1 MTTRSTMK
9 WMFAMGIAGL
19 VAACS
24 MAKSTPGEDPRTETN
39 ATQVTWTDGKP
50 AIAISCKEPAACQTR
65 AVAMCNSTGGGY
77 TTLKM
82 ENMPTRGD
90 MSEIRGAAS
99 VVIRC
104 GA

>member
-1 MTTRSTMK
+1 MTTRSTMQ
-9 WMFAMGIAGL
+9 WMFVTGIASL
-19 VAACS
+19 VAACG
-24 MAKSTPGEDPRTETN
+24 MAKGTLGEDSRTETN
-39 ATQVTWTDGKP
+39 ATRVTWTDGKP
-50 AIAISCKEPAACQTR
+50 AIAISCKEPGACQTR
-65 AVAMCNSTGGGY
+65 AVAMCNSTGGDY

-99 VVIRC
+99 VIIRC

>member
-1 MTTRSTMK
+1 MTTRSMIQG
-9 WMFAMGIAGL
+9 MLVIGIAAL
-19 VAACS
+19 VAGCG
-24 MAKSTPGEDPRTETN
+24 MAKSTPGEDPRTESN

-50 AIAISCKEPAACQTR
+50 AIAISCKEPGGCQTR
-65 AVAMCNSTGGGY
+65 AVAMCNSTGGNY
-77 TTLKM
+77 TALKM

-90 MSEIRGAAS
+90 MTAVRGAAS

>member
-1 MTTRSTMK
+1 MPTRSTVR
-9 WMFAMGIAGL
+9 WMFVTGITSL
-19 VAACS
+19 VAACA
-24 MAKSTPGEDPRTETN
+24 MAKSTPGQDPRTETN

-50 AIAISCKEPAACQTR
+50 AIAISCKEPGACQTR
-65 AVAMCNSTGGGY
+65 AVAMCNSTGGDY
-77 TTLKM
+77 VTLKM

>member
-1 MTTRSTMK
+1 MKTRSTLQ
-9 WMFAMGIAGL
+9 WMFVMGIASL
-19 VAACS
+19 VAGCG

-50 AIAISCKEPAACQTR
+50 AIAISCKEPGACQTR
-65 AVAMCNSTGGGY
+65 AVAMCNSSGGNY
-77 TTLKM
+77 TPLKM

-90 MSEIRGAAS
+90 MTTVRGPAS
-99 VVIRC
+99 VIIRC

>member
-1 MTTRSTMK
+1 MRTRSTMQ
-9 WMFAMGIAGL
+9 WMLVMGIASL

-24 MAKSTPGEDPRTETN
+24 MAKSTPGQDPRTETN

-50 AIAISCKEPAACQTR
+50 AIAISCREPGACQTR
-65 AVAMCNSTGGGY
+65 AVAMCSSTGGSFV
-77 TTLKM
+77 TLNM

-90 MSEIRGAAS
+90 MSVIRGAAS

>member
-1 MTTRSTMK
+1 MTTRSAMQ
-9 WMFAMGIAGL
+9 WMFVMGIASL

-24 MAKSTPGEDPRTETN
+24 MAKSTPGQDPRTETN

-50 AIAISCKEPAACQTR
+50 AIAISCQEPGACQTR
-65 AVAMCNSTGGGY
+65 AVAMCSGTGGSFV
-77 TTLKM
+77 TLKM

-90 MSEIRGAAS
+90 MTTVRGPAS

>member
-1 MTTRSTMK
+1 MTTRSAMK

-50 AIAISCKEPAACQTR
+50 AIAISCKEPGSCQTR
-65 AVAMCNSTGGGY
+65 AVAMCNSTGGAY

-90 MSEIRGAAS
+90 MTEVRGAAS
-99 VVIRC
+99 VIIRC

>member
-1 MTTRSTMK
+1 MTTRSTMR
-9 WMFAMGIAGL
+9 WMFVMGITGL

-24 MAKSTPGEDPRTETN
+24 MAKGTPGQDPRTETN

-50 AIAISCKEPAACQTR
+50 AIAISCQEPGACQTR
-65 AVAMCNSTGGGY
+65 AVAMCSGTGGSFV
-77 TTLKM
+77 TLKM

-90 MSEIRGAAS
+90 MTTVRGPAS

>member
-1 MTTRSTMK
+1 MTTRSTMR
-9 WMFAMGIAGL
+9 WMFAVGIAGL
-19 VAACS
+19 VAACG
-24 MAKSTPGEDPRTETN
+24 MAKGTPGEDPRTESN

-50 AIAISCKEPAACQTR
+50 AIAISCKEPGGCQTR
-65 AVAMCNSTGGGY
+65 AVAMCNSTGGNY

-82 ENMPTRGD
+82 ENMPSRGD
-90 MSEIRGAAS
+90 MTTLRGAAS